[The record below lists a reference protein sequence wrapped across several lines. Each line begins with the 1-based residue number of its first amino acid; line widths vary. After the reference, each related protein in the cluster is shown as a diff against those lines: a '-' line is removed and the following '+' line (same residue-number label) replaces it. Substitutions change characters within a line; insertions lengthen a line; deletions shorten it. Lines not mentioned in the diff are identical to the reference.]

1 MAMDKKTREFQVFV
15 KPVGARCNLTCSY
28 CYYLDKKELY
38 DQGSPLRMSDSI
50 LSEYI
55 RQHIEATTEE
65 TVFFSW
71 HGGEPLLAGLDFYR
85 KAVEI
90 QKKYLPAGKKVLNGI
105 QTNGTLINEEWC
117 SFFADEG
124 FIAGV
129 SIDGPEPFHNR
140 FRKAGNTSVFD
151 RVIAGYSML
160 RSFGI
165 PSEILCV
172 VNAENMEHPVTVY
185 DFFRQMGAEY
195 ITFLPLVERIPGTAS
210 EVSPHSVTAEGFGIF
225 LSKVF
230 DEWVEKDVGTIK
242 IQVIEEALRPV
253 FGQAHTL
260 CIFRENCG
268 GVPVVERNG
277 DFYSCDHYVDKEHL
291 IGNITTS
298 DLATMLDSSRQ
309 QAFGTAKSLTLPAFC
324 RECEVKDMCNGECP
338 KNRFL
343 YTPDGEY
350 GLNYLCSGY
359 RLFFNHVRPFAEAV
373 AAVWRSQE
381 GKSR

>member
-1 MAMDKKTREFQVFV
+1 MAMDNITREFQVFI

-28 CYYLDKKELY
+28 CYYLDKKGLY
-38 DQGSPLRMSDSI
+38 NQGGPLMMSDSI

-55 RQHIEATTEE
+55 RQHIEATTDE

-85 KAVEI
+85 KAVAI
-90 QKKYLPAGKKVLNGI
+90 QKKYLPAGKNILNGI

-160 RSFGI
+160 QRYGI

-185 DFFRQMGAEY
+185 DFFRQLGAAY
-195 ITFLPLVERIPGTAS
+195 ITFLPLIERIPGTVS
-210 EVSPHSVTAEGFGIF
+210 DVSPDSVTAEGFGNF

-268 GVPVVERNG
+268 GVLVVEHNG
-277 DFYSCDHYVDKEHL
+277 DFYSCDHYVNKDHL
-291 IGNITTS
+291 IGNITVT

-309 QAFGTAKSLTLPAFC
+309 KAFGMGKSLTLPAFC
-324 RECEVKDMCNGECP
+324 RKCEVKDMCNGECP
-338 KNRFL
+338 KNRFI

-350 GLNYLCSGY
+350 GLNYLCKGY
-359 RLFFNHVRPFAEAV
+359 RLFFSHVRPFAEAV
-373 AAVWRSQE
+373 ASIWRSQE
-381 GKSR
+381 NTSR